1 MERICSRVYKVLT
14 TLKAHSMFSVSNL
27 QPEVPPSIAF
37 FLIFIQLTH
46 TFTKFV
52 FQTNFLW

>member
-1 MERICSRVYKVLT
+1 MFDSLQSFNNSQV
-14 TLKAHSMFSVSNL
+14 KAHSMFSVSNL
-27 QPEVPPSIAF
+27 QPEGPPSIAF